1 MVYTAGQLHAM
12 REIIG
17 FDANFVNGKQDSSWR
32 LFDPKALNVNTQV
45 LLLDPHGI
53 KELLHDFK
61 YTHIETQIQN
71 LLASKNKYAAEQLV
85 TIDQTLTSRAPHDQI
100 QKYYV
105 KVGPFRSLEGYARM

>member
-1 MVYTAGQLHAM
+1 MYFYKSFAMSNTKKCFFFPLCLTMVMVYTAGQLHAM

-61 YTHIETQIQN
+61 YMHVEKTCWRPKICKRQ
-71 LLASKNKYAAEQLV
+71 S
-85 TIDQTLTSRAPHDQI
+85 S
-100 QKYYV
+100 
-105 KVGPFRSLEGYARM
+105 